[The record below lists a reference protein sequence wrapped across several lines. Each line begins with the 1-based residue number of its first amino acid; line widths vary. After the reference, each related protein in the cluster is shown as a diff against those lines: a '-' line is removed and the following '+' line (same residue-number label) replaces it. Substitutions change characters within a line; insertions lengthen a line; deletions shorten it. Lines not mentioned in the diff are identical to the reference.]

1 MWFLTQSHSDER
13 KIFAPFKR
21 TQKCHTPIIN
31 SVLPRCR
38 KMPLGSKMFYWA
50 TKCDTFIAFTSSQ
63 MKLFRGFH
71 FFKEFLSRHVTC
83 KPIHGYLYPII
94 LPYYLFK
101 RNMNGNSSAI
111 EKRKKVSF
119 Q

>member
-1 MWFLTQSHSDER
+1 MWFFTQSHSDER

-63 MKLFRGFH
+63 IKLFRGFH

-94 LPYYLFK
+94 FPIIHSK
-101 RNMNGNSSAI
+101 GI
-111 EKRKKVSF
+111 
-119 Q
+119 

>member
-1 MWFLTQSHSDER
+1 MWFFTQSHSDER

-63 MKLFRGFH
+63 IKLFRGFH
-71 FFKEFLSRHVTC
+71 FLKNAYQDMLRV
-83 KPIHGYLYPII
+83 KIYLDICILLLYYPII
-94 LPYYLFK
+94 HSE
-101 RNMNGNSSAI
+101 GI
-111 EKRKKVSF
+111 
-119 Q
+119 